1 MVIIIGENIAMAELI
16 TLLPVLHLTAI
27 ITTIITT
34 ITADAEMGVT
44 GTVVQFTVTDKTES
58 VRTQ

>member
-27 ITTIITT
+27 ITTI
-34 ITADAEMGVT
+34 TADVEMGVT
-44 GTVVQFTVTDKTES
+44 GTVVQFTVTDKAES